1 MSRKTLFA
9 IATIFLLA
17 CLAFTIKANRSAAKV
32 DGVNSKITIYRDEYG
47 VPHIYAPTH
56 EAGLYAS
63 GWAQA
68 EDRLEEILK
77 NYLRGTGEMAAAFGG
92 TDNFAEDVQA
102 RMWRY
107 GEVAENNYDKIMP
120 EVRAGIEAFIAGIND
135 YLDAHPTE
143 VPSWWG
149 KRKVEKFMP
158 VAFGRQYIFGWPTGQ
173 AFSDLRGAGL
183 TPNFTVDMRAS
194 NEMAIAPSRSKE
206 GVAMLIIDPHL
217 AWFGRQRFWELRL
230 HAGAIHASGF
240 ATAGVPYVGLGH
252 SSDVAWAHTTGGPDT
267 ADVYTLQLNP
277 KNPLQ
282 YQYDNGWREIKLR
295 KAKIQVKG
303 EGKPREVTFYDSH
316 YGPIVAKKDGLAYAA
331 KLAYAEEVGY
341 IESKYLFNIAKDY
354 KDGMKAM
361 ENGRVMPQNVMIAD
375 TSGNIYY
382 QRTGRVP
389 RRPNGY
395 DWTKPVDGS
404 TSKTEWQGIHKNS
417 ELLSILNPPQ
427 GYMQNCNNPPDVMMV
442 NSPLQANKFP
452 FYLFNESIQRPHQR
466 SYSAVQWLEAHPK
479 VSVEEMMAL
488 ALDTHCAQF
497 DRWVKALVAADQKF
511 GAAWRDNGDYQAGL
525 QGLRNWDG
533 YANADSLGALKFY
546 YWRNTLTKKLSA
558 DAHNALVGKVNDYLD
573 VFGWS
578 KPATPLTEAEQKLL
592 VDSLKEAMQRMHAN
606 HGKLEVAFGTVFRVG
621 REDKSWPV
629 GGGSLLPEGMATL
642 RSVGFGNERADHT
655 RWGERGQTSTEVVV
669 LSKPIRSYT
678 QPPIG
683 QSDQK
688 DSPHY
693 RDQAEKLFSPA
704 KMKPSWFAKEELLNG
719 HVKATTELAW
729 PRKR

>member
-1 MSRKTLFA
+1 MSRKTAVSL
-9 IATIFLLA
+9 FLLL
-17 CLAFTIKANRSAAKV
+17 LAALALTMVTRHSAATT
-32 DGVNSKITIYRDEYG
+32 DNNKITIYRDEYG

-92 TDNFAEDVQA
+92 TDNFNEDVQA

-107 GEVAENNYDKIMP
+107 AEVAQNNYDKIMP
-120 EVRAGIEAFIAGIND
+120 EVRAGTEAFIAGIND
-135 YLDAHPTE
+135 YLAAHPNE
-143 VPSWWG
+143 VPAWWG
-149 KRKVEKFMP
+149 QRKVEKFMP

-173 AFSDLRGAGL
+173 AFSDLRGVGL
-183 TPNFTVDMRAS
+183 TPNFSVDMRAS

-206 GVAMLIIDPHL
+206 GFAMLIIDPHL
-217 AWFGRQRFWELRL
+217 AWFGRQRFWEVRL
-230 HAGAIHASGF
+230 HAGPIHASGF

-267 ADVYTLQLNP
+267 ADVYVLQLNP
-277 KNPLQ
+277 QNPLQ
-282 YQYDNGWREIKLR
+282 YKYDGNWREIKTR
-295 KAKIQVKG
+295 KARIQVKG
-303 EGKPREVTFYDSH
+303 EAQPREVTFYDAH

-354 KDGMKAM
+354 KDAMKAI
-361 ENGRVMPQNVMIAD
+361 ENGRVMPQNVMVAD

-389 RRPNGY
+389 IRPAGY

-404 TSKTEWQGIHKNS
+404 TSKTEWLGIHKS
-417 ELLSILNPPQ
+417 SDLLSILNPPQ

-442 NSPLQANKFP
+442 NSPLQADKFP
-452 FYLFNESIQRPHQR
+452 FYLFNEAIRRPHQR
-466 SYSAVQWLEAHPK
+466 SYSAVRWLEAHPK
-479 VSVEEMMAL
+479 VSVEDMLAF

-497 DRWVKALVAADQKF
+497 DRWVKALVVADQKF
-511 GAAWRDNGDYQAGL
+511 GGRDNRDYQDGL
-525 QGLRNWDG
+525 QGLRQWDG
-533 YANADSLGALKFY
+533 YANADSTGALKFY
-546 YWRNTLTKKLSA
+546 YWRNTLTKKMSA
-558 DAHNALVGKVNDYLD
+558 ESYTALIGKVNDYVDL
-573 VFGWS
+573 FGWS
-578 KPATPLTEAEQKLL
+578 KPAAPLAEAEQKLL
-592 VDSLKEAMQRMHAN
+592 VEAFHEAMQRMRAN
-606 HGKLEVAFGTVFRVG
+606 HGKLDVAFGTVFRVG
-621 REDKSWPV
+621 RDDKSWPV
-629 GGGSLLPEGMATL
+629 GGGSLIAEGMATL
-642 RSVGFGNERADHT
+642 RSIGFGAERNDHT

-683 QSDQK
+683 QSDRK

-704 KMKPSWFAKEELLNG
+704 KMKSTWFTKEELLNG
-719 HVKATTELAW
+719 HVKTTTELEW

>member
-1 MSRKTLFA
+1 MTRKTIALLLLLCAALTFTFA
-9 IATIFLLA
+9 AR
-17 CLAFTIKANRSAAKV
+17 RSAADV
-32 DGVNSKITIYRDEYG
+32 DTKITIYRDEYG

-92 TDNFAEDVQA
+92 EDNFKEDVQA

-107 GEVAENNYDKIMP
+107 SEVAQNNYDKIMP

-135 YLDAHPTE
+135 YLAAHPNE
-143 VPSWWG
+143 VPAWWG
-149 KRKVEKFMP
+149 RRKVEKFMP

-173 AFSDLRGAGL
+173 AFGDLRGVGL

-194 NEMAIAPSRSKE
+194 NEMAIGPSRSKE

-230 HAGAIHASGF
+230 HAGPIHASGF

-282 YQYDNGWREIKLR
+282 YKYDGNWREIKTR
-295 KAKIQVKG
+295 KVKIQVR
-303 EGKPREVTFYDSH
+303 GKAQPREVTFYDAH
-316 YGPIVAKKDGLAYAA
+316 YGPIVAKKDGIAYAA

-354 KDGMKAM
+354 KDAMKAI
-361 ENGRVMPQNVMIAD
+361 ENGRVMPQNVMVAD

-389 RRPNGY
+389 IRPAGY

-404 TSKTEWQGIHKNS
+404 TSKTEWLGIHKS
-417 ELLSILNPPQ
+417 SDLLSILNPPQ

-442 NSPLQANKFP
+442 NSPLQAEKFP
-452 FYLFNESIQRPHQR
+452 YYLFNEAIRRPHQR
-466 SYSAVQWLEAHPK
+466 SYSAVRWLETHPK
-479 VSVEEMMAL
+479 VSVEDML
-488 ALDTHCAQF
+488 SFALDTHCAQF

-511 GAAWRDNGDYQAGL
+511 GVAMRDNRDYQEGLKGL
-525 QGLRNWDG
+525 QQWDG
-533 YANADSLGALKFY
+533 YANADSTGALKFY
-546 YWRNTLTKKLSA
+546 YWRNTLTKKMPT
-558 DAHNALVGKVNDYLD
+558 DAYNALVSKVNDYVDL
-573 VFGWS
+573 FGWGKS
-578 KPATPLTEAEQKLL
+578 AAPLTEAEQKLL
-592 VDSLKEAMQRMHAN
+592 VDALNEAMQRMRAN
-606 HGKLEVAFGTVFRVG
+606 HGKLDVTFGTIFRVG
-621 REDKSWPV
+621 RDDKSWPV

-642 RSVGFGNERADHT
+642 RSIGFGEERADHT

-683 QSDQK
+683 QSDRK

-704 KMKPSWFAKEELLNG
+704 KMKPTWFAKEELLNG
-719 HVKATTELAW
+719 HVKSTTELTW

>member
-1 MSRKTLFA
+1 MSRKTAVSL
-9 IATIFLLA
+9 FLLF
-17 CLAFTIKANRSAAKV
+17 LAALALTVATRRSAATT
-32 DGVNSKITIYRDEYG
+32 DNHKITIYRDEYG

-77 NYLRGTGEMAAAFGG
+77 NYLRGSGEMAAAFGG
-92 TDNFAEDVQA
+92 RDNFNEDVQA

-107 GEVAENNYDKIMP
+107 REVAENNYDKIMP

-135 YLDAHPTE
+135 YLAAHPNE
-143 VPSWWG
+143 VPAWWG

-173 AFSDLRGAGL
+173 AFGDLRGAGL

-282 YQYDNGWREIKLR
+282 YKYDNGWREIKTR
-295 KAKIQVKG
+295 KVKIQVKG
-303 EGKPREVTFYDSH
+303 EVSPREVTFYDAH
-316 YGPIVAKKDGLAYAA
+316 YGPIVAKKDGVAYAA

-341 IESKYLFNIAKDY
+341 IESKYLFNVAKDY
-354 KDGMKAM
+354 KDAMKAI
-361 ENGRVMPQNVMIAD
+361 ENGRVMPQNVMVAD

-389 RRPNGY
+389 IRPAGY

-404 TSKTEWQGIHKNS
+404 TSKTEWLGIHKS
-417 ELLSILNPPQ
+417 SDLLSILNPPQ

-442 NSPLQANKFP
+442 NSPLQAEKFP
-452 FYLFNESIQRPHQR
+452 FYLFNEAIRRPHQR
-466 SYSAVQWLEAHPK
+466 SYSAVRWLEAHPK
-479 VSVEEMMAL
+479 VSVEDML
-488 ALDTHCAQF
+488 SFALDTHCAQF
-497 DRWVKALVAADQKF
+497 DHWVKALVAADQKF
-511 GAAWRDNGDYQAGL
+511 GVRDNRDYQEGL
-525 QGLRNWDG
+525 KALQQWDG
-533 YANADSLGALKFY
+533 YANADSTGALKFY
-546 YWRNTLTKKLSA
+546 YWRNTLSKKLSA
-558 DAHNALVGKVNDYLD
+558 EANNALIGKVNDYLD
-573 VFGWS
+573 LFGWS
-578 KPATPLTEAEQKLL
+578 TPAAPLTEAEQKLL
-592 VDSLKEAMQRMHAN
+592 VEAFSEAMQRMRAN
-606 HGKLEVAFGTVFRVG
+606 HGELDVPFGTVFRVG
-621 REDKSWPV
+621 RDDKSWPV

-642 RSVGFGNERADHT
+642 RSIGFGNERSDHT

-683 QSDQK
+683 QSDRK

-704 KMKPSWFAKEELLNG
+704 KLKPTWFAKEELLQG
-719 HVKATTELAW
+719 HVKTTTELKW
-729 PRKR
+729 PHQR